1 MTLPGARRV
10 ARALR
15 AGGPEVIEVASEEL
29 PGLKAGEV
37 LVRVAAAGLNHAETL
52 VRSGN
57 YVVRLPFPYAM
68 GGEAA
73 GTVIASDSETL
84 PVGTRVCWGAVLGS
98 CADYLIAPASM
109 LVPIPDALTFENA
122 ASLAVAGLTAGGL
135 ARVWPL
141 EGRTAVV
148 WAASGAVGRMLVAI
162 LASRG
167 ATVIGIA
174 SGDRVTAVRDAG
186 AVHVVDRAIGD
197 VASAVLAHTD
207 GKGAAAV
214 FDPVGAATF
223 ATSLRVLGPRGCL
236 ISYGELSG
244 PVPAIDM
251 HALFPNSVFVT
262 KYNGMR
268 YVRGMQEFGGLIAA
282 GLEIA
287 VKVPAVI
294 SEVAGRVP
302 LDRAADAY
310 RALESGP
317 GSFLISRPWATAG
330 RGSGSYFTSKLMA
343 SVKILPVEAS
353 RTSTL
358 QT

>member
-1 MTLPGARRV
+1 MPSSVSLPAERRV

-15 AGGPEVIEVASEEL
+15 AGGPEVIEVGIEEL
-29 PGLKAGEV
+29 PALKPGEV

-52 VRSGN
+52 VRSGS
-57 YVVRLPFPYAM
+57 YVVRLPFPYAT
-68 GGEAA
+68 GGEGA
-73 GTVIASDSETL
+73 GTVIAPDSETL
-84 PVGTRVCWGAVLGS
+84 PVGTRVCWAAVLGS

-148 WAASGAVGRMLVAI
+148 WAAAGAVGRMLVAI

-167 ATVIGIA
+167 AAVIGIA
-174 SGDRVTAVRDAG
+174 SGDRVAAVRDAG
-186 AVHVVDRAIGD
+186 AARVIDRARED
-197 VASAVLAHTD
+197 VAGAVRTLTD

-223 ATSLRVLGPRGCL
+223 ATSLQVLGPRGCL

-244 PVPAIDM
+244 PVPAVEM
-251 HALFPNSVFVT
+251 HGLFSNSVFVT

-268 YVRGMQEFGGLIAA
+268 YVQGVQELGGLIAA

-287 VKVPAVI
+287 VRVPAVI
-294 SEVAGRVP
+294 SEVAGRFP
-302 LDRAADAY
+302 LDQAADAY

-317 GSFLISRPWATAG
+317 TGKVLVVP
-330 RGSGSYFTSKLMA
+330 
-343 SVKILPVEAS
+343 
-353 RTSTL
+353 
-358 QT
+358 

>member
-1 MTLPGARRV
+1 MPSSVSLPAERRV

-15 AGGPEVIEVASEEL
+15 AGGPEVIEVGIEEL
-29 PGLKAGEV
+29 PALKPGEV

-52 VRSGN
+52 VRSGS
-57 YVVRLPFPYAM
+57 YVVRLPFPYAT
-68 GGEAA
+68 GGEGA
-73 GTVIASDSETL
+73 GTVIAPDSETL
-84 PVGTRVCWGAVLGS
+84 PVGTRVCWAAVLGS
-98 CADYLIAPASM
+98 WADYLIAPASM

-148 WAASGAVGRMLVAI
+148 WAAAGAVGRMLVAI

-167 ATVIGIA
+167 AAVIGIA
-174 SGDRVTAVRDAG
+174 SGDRVAAVRDAG
-186 AVHVVDRAIGD
+186 AARVIDRARED
-197 VASAVLAHTD
+197 VAGAVRTLTD

-223 ATSLRVLGPRGCL
+223 ATSLQVLGPRGCL

-244 PVPAIDM
+244 PVPAVEM
-251 HALFPNSVFVT
+251 HGLFSNSVFVT

-268 YVRGMQEFGGLIAA
+268 YVQGVQELGGLIAA

-287 VKVPAVI
+287 VRVPAVI
-294 SEVAGRVP
+294 SEVAGRFP
-302 LDRAADAY
+302 LDQAADAY

-317 GSFLISRPWATAG
+317 TGKVLVVP
-330 RGSGSYFTSKLMA
+330 
-343 SVKILPVEAS
+343 
-353 RTSTL
+353 
-358 QT
+358 